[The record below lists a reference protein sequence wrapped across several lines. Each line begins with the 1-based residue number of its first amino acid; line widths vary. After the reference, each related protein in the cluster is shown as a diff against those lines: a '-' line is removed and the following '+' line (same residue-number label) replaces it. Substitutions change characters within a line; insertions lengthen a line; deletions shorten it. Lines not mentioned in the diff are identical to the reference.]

1 MYVQV
6 DTTESILAAAKDKN
20 WGIIDINLFHNFDPN
35 ARQRL
40 LRSQIDPVKDLLT
53 WLWDYYIE

>member
-1 MYVQV
+1 MYIQV
-6 DTTESILAAAKDKN
+6 DTTEKILAAAKDKN
-20 WGIIDINLFHNFDPN
+20 WGIIDINLFHNFDSN